1 MRSANCPVR
10 LFVAESNPIFSE
22 LLARAIAK
30 DCAIDILGFS
40 ADPSE
45 VLRIVSSAAVDVLL
59 ISAHMEEEPQRG
71 LLLLQQ
77 LRSVRPALR
86 AVVLLDSSKPAVVV
100 ESFRSGACGVFSR
113 STEIQLLRKCIVAV
127 HSGQIWANSVE
138 LSFVLADLAAA
149 QRCQLDGK
157 RLVLLSAR
165 EKEVVRYLVVGLT
178 NREIAEALQ
187 ISRHTVKNY
196 IFKIFDK
203 LGVSNRVELV
213 SQVLSRPADGSP
225 QSNFG
230 QEKAPVSGIK
240 RAATSSAISQDA
252 GYSSQLW
259 KPNATPATPQ
269 RSFARI
275 VGSD

>member
-1 MRSANCPVR
+1 MRSTKSPVR

-30 DCAIDILGFS
+30 DSAIDILGFS
-40 ADPSE
+40 ADPTE
-45 VLRIVSSAAVDVLL
+45 IVRIVSSAWVDVLL

-77 LRSVRPALR
+77 LRAVQPGLR

-100 ESFRSGACGVFSR
+100 ECFRSGACGVFCR

-138 LSFVLADLAAA
+138 LSFVLADLAAT

-157 RLVLLSAR
+157 RLVPLSGR
-165 EKEVVRYLVVGLT
+165 EREVVRCLVVGLT
-178 NREIAEALQ
+178 NREIADELQ
-187 ISRHTVKNY
+187 LSRHTIKNY

-213 SQVLSRPADGSP
+213 FQVLSRPADGAP
-225 QSNFG
+225 QSNSAAVTPING
-230 QEKAPVSGIK
+230 
-240 RAATSSAISQDA
+240 AATLATVSQDE
-252 GYSSQLW
+252 GYRSGLW
-259 KPNATPATPQ
+259 KPNATAILDSATPQ